1 VLVALV
7 KQAVMQTHR
16 LPQTLVAILYLA
28 RLHLLAV
35 VAAVQDMAAMTLT
48 QMVKVAVPA
57 VEVLLTLIQHM

>member
-7 KQAVMQTHR
+7 KQAVMQTDL

-35 VAAVQDMAAMTLT
+35 AAAVQEMAAMTLT

-57 VEVLLTLIQHM
+57 VEVLLTLIRHT